1 MDKQLSLISKDTY
14 ISYDDN
20 EFTEYLDL
28 YKDASKKILSAKIA
42 IDELMEIQRK
52 YESLEVVFTE
62 QQLKEIEI
70 HNDKLDYCINY
81 IKRL

>member
-52 YESLEVVFTE
+52 NESLEVVFTE